1 MQKVGERDEVPRAK
15 SHTPTPNISDARLY
29 GKRPKGR
36 DAQRRNRTTDM
47 AIATVGYRLVGSL
60 DDRQGFELAISPTG
74 IFAGHLTS
82 ILSTGSTEVRRKKP
96 IRERFWSTRPID
108 QY

>member
-1 MQKVGERDEVPRAK
+1 MPAANCGAAGLQR
-15 SHTPTPNISDARLY
+15 SHLSEGVAE
-29 GKRPKGR
+29 
-36 DAQRRNRTTDM
+36 
-47 AIATVGYRLVGSL
+47 
-60 DDRQGFELAISPTG
+60 RQGFELAISPTG